1 MSKQHTYR
9 NLFLLLVICIGA
21 HVNLFAQTTQVTR
34 ILFVVDASRSMSQ
47 TWDRS
52 AKMVA
57 ARTVVNGIAD
67 SLNDNPNI
75 QMAMRVYGHQSPQ
88 PLNDCEDSKL
98 EIGFRTKNG
107 LSIKNRLDDIRPN
120 GVTPIAYSMEQT
132 LADFGP
138 DAKNYRNIL
147 ILVSDGFESCGKNP
161 CEVVQRLRN
170 MGVITKSYVIG
181 IGIDATEFKVLT

>member
-75 QMAMRVYGHQSPQ
+75 QMAM
-88 PLNDCEDSKL
+88 
-98 EIGFRTKNG
+98 
-107 LSIKNRLDDIRPN
+107 
-120 GVTPIAYSMEQT
+120 
-132 LADFGP
+132 
-138 DAKNYRNIL
+138 
-147 ILVSDGFESCGKNP
+147 
-161 CEVVQRLRN
+161 
-170 MGVITKSYVIG
+170 
-181 IGIDATEFKVLT
+181 